1 MEFFELKNN
10 RNLPTSKKTKMSNF
24 IPYENYRKIVETLMD
39 ANAENMLLESKVTEL
54 QTNLDFQK
62 ETMELYHAKYK
73 AYFYENRR
81 LQRQIKQLKAKNDR
95 TSANMNTTTIDP
107 IGDESTIMDSPDWRA
122 PALSKQVAED
132 SVSSEEDNEVIS
144 DAMPIDD
151 SSSGD
156 EDEDKP
162 EVIPRV
168 QPSIPEVFPG
178 TLPQSITEGESDELI
193 LELPSTI
200 PSVMAGP
207 ASETSPRNDLLAL
220 PSSSNFKAITGP
232 PTKSTSSGR
241 IGNKRQFSSPF
252 ASIPAKRNGKR
263 FVCRKESCERSNCI
277 FNSLEG
283 YRNHI
288 KSAHPT
294 LKFLCSRCPY
304 ATAYNQCLN
313 NHELIHIDNDL
324 TYDTKSA
331 SKSAICQVCNVKF
344 SSGTTPGYNNG
355 QLQKHNKMFH

>member
-1 MEFFELKNN
+1 
-10 RNLPTSKKTKMSNF
+10 MSNF

-39 ANAENMLLESKVTEL
+39 ANAENMLLESKVTDL

-62 ETMELYHAKYK
+62 ETTELYHAKYQ

-81 LQRQIKQLKAKNDR
+81 LQRQIKQLKAKDDR
-95 TSANMNTTTIDP
+95 TSANMNTTAIDTV
-107 IGDESTIMDSPDWRA
+107 GDEPPVMDSPDWRA

-132 SVSSEEDNEVIS
+132 SLSEEEDNEVIS

-151 SSSGD
+151 SSSDNED
-156 EDEDKP
+156 EDEP
-162 EVIPRV
+162 ELIPPV
-168 QPSIPEVFPG
+168 PPSISEAISEPPTQAFPEAD
-178 TLPQSITEGESDELI
+178 SEELI
-193 LELPSTI
+193 LALPSTI
-200 PSVMAGP
+200 PSVIEAP
-207 ASETSPRNDLLAL
+207 ASETSPPNDLLAL
-220 PSSSNFKAITGP
+220 PSSSNVKAITGP
-232 PTKSTSSGR
+232 PTKSRGR
-241 IGNKRQFSSPF
+241 LGNKRQFSSPF

-263 FVCRKESCERSNCI
+263 FVCRKESCERTNCI

-344 SSGTTPGYNNG
+344 SSGTTLGYNNG

>member
-1 MEFFELKNN
+1 
-10 RNLPTSKKTKMSNF
+10 MSNF

-62 ETMELYHAKYK
+62 ETTELYHAKYH

-81 LQRQIKQLKAKNDR
+81 LQRQIKQLKAKYDR
-95 TSANMNTTTIDP
+95 TSLNT
-107 IGDESTIMDSPDWRA
+107 STIVPVVDKPTVMDSPDWRA
-122 PALSKQVAED
+122 PALSKQIAED

-144 DAMPIDD
+144 DAMSIDD
-151 SSSGD
+151 SSYD
-156 EDEDKP
+156 EDEP
-162 EVIPRV
+162 ELIPPV
-168 QPSIPEVFPG
+168 PPSISEAISEPPTQAIPEAD
-178 TLPQSITEGESDELI
+178 SEELI
-193 LELPSTI
+193 LALPSTI
-200 PSVMAGP
+200 PSVIEGR
-207 ASETSPRNDLLAL
+207 ASETSPPNDLLGPGVVAL
-220 PSSSNFKAITGP
+220 PSSTNVKAITGP
-232 PTKSTSSGR
+232 PTKSRGR
-241 IGNKRQFSSPF
+241 LGNKRQFSSPF
-252 ASIPAKRNGKR
+252 SSIPAKRNGKR
-263 FVCRKESCERSNCI
+263 FVCRKESCERTNCI

-294 LKFLCSRCPY
+294 LKFLCSWCPY
-304 ATAYNQCLN
+304 ATAYKQYLN

-324 TYDTKSA
+324 TYNKKSA
-331 SKSAICQVCNVKF
+331 SKSAICQLCNVKF

>member
-1 MEFFELKNN
+1 MEFFEMKNN
-10 RNLPTSKKTKMSNF
+10 RNSPKSKKKEKMSNF

-39 ANAENMLLESKVTEL
+39 ANAENMLLESKVTKL

-62 ETMELYHAKYK
+62 ETTELYHAKYQ

-81 LQRQIKQLKAKNDR
+81 LQRQIKQLKAKDDR

-132 SVSSEEDNEVIS
+132 SVSSEEANEVIS

-156 EDEDKP
+156 EDEDEP

-193 LELPSTI
+193 LALPSTI
-200 PSVMAGP
+200 PSVIAGP
-207 ASETSPRNDLLAL
+207 DSETSPPNDLLAL
-220 PSSSNFKAITGP
+220 PSSSNVMAITGP
-232 PTKSTSSGR
+232 PTKLSGR
-241 IGNKRQFSSPF
+241 LGNTRQFSSPF
-252 ASIPAKRNGKR
+252 APIPAKRHAKR
-263 FVCRKESCERSNCI
+263 FICRKESCERTNCI

-294 LKFLCSRCPY
+294 LKFLCSWCPY
-304 ATAYNQCLN
+304 ATAYKRNWN

-324 TYDTKSA
+324 TYDGKSA
-331 SKSAICQVCNVKF
+331 LKSAICQLCNVKF
-344 SSGTTPGYNNG
+344 SSGTTLGYNNG